1 MSSSAHMDA
10 GGSFC
15 ASLDAFRAPRSHEG
29 FSLFLSM
36 IPFVVVTVTH
46 PVKIRAFLAYCYRV
60 LCRLL
65 TTHGKLYSA
74 KPIGLRP

>member
-1 MSSSAHMDA
+1 M
-10 GGSFC
+10 C
-15 ASLDAFRAPRSHEG
+15 LLLLLWTRADPFVLAWMHSVLLVRMKV
-29 FSLFLSM
+29 FLSM

>member
-1 MSSSAHMDA
+1 M
-10 GGSFC
+10 C
-15 ASLDAFRAPRSHEG
+15 LLLLLWTRADPFVLAWMHSVLLVRMKVFHC
-29 FSLFLSM
+29 F
-36 IPFVVVTVTH
+36 FVVVTVTH